1 MLTIEL
7 MNIKEFLNRK
17 YYDLQSQKAG
27 KINVEEFAS
36 LFGAKQPLMSKW
48 LNGERVP
55 GPEYKKRIIEYY
67 GEEAIIAF
75 GEDPDLYSV
84 TQNWKLLPPNERH
97 SYREQIEK
105 KALENNEAK
114 RSPAKRRTRTN

>member
-1 MLTIEL
+1 MD
-7 MNIKEFLNRK
+7 IKEFLNRK

-55 GPEYKKRIIEYY
+55 GPEYKKRIIDYY
-67 GEEAIIAF
+67 GEEAILAF
-75 GEDPDLYSV
+75 GEDPDLYAV
-84 TQNWKLLPPNERH
+84 NQNWEHLSPEARR
-97 SYREQIEK
+97 SYREQIEQ
-105 KALENNEAK
+105 KALENDIK
-114 RSPAKRRTRTN
+114 RTSQKRRTRTVE